1 MNMDQTLVKRI
12 KIEQNF
18 AVQAYTNFKE
28 IKFGIEPCCYID
40 FETATLNKYL
50 CDWQNSAS
58 NKIVI
63 DSGEMGVFIEPLA
76 IINSEASMSCPVVPT
91 NVCTI
96 IDLEEILC
104 NTGTYIHTQEVPLAV
119 WVITHNLES
128 FPSVTVVDNLNHVV
142 VGDIVYNSSH
152 TLTITFSSA
161 FAGYAY
167 LN

>member
-1 MNMDQTLVKRI
+1 MEQTLIKRI
-12 KIEQNF
+12 KTEQSF
-18 AVQAYTNFKE
+18 AIQAYTNFKE
-28 IKFGIEPCCYID
+28 IKFGITPCCYID

-58 NKIVI
+58 TKTII
-63 DSGEMGVFIEPLA
+63 DSGQVGIFIEPLVS
-76 IINSEASMSCPVVPT
+76 INAAASMSCPVIPT

-104 NTGTYIHTQEVPLAV
+104 NTGTFIHTQDVPLLV
-119 WVITHNLES
+119 WVITHNLGS
-128 FPSVTVVDNLNHVV
+128 FPSVTVVDNLNQVV
-142 VGDIVYNSSH
+142 VGDITYNSSNI
-152 TLTITFSSA
+152 LTITFTSA

>member
-1 MNMDQTLVKRI
+1 MEQALIKRI

-18 AVQAYTNFKE
+18 AVQAYTSFKE
-28 IKFGIEPCCYID
+28 IKFGIEPCCYND

-58 NKIVI
+58 NKII
-63 DSGEMGVFIEPLA
+63 INSGETGVFIEPLLT
-76 IINSEASMSCPVVPT
+76 INTEASMSCPAVPT

-96 IDLEEILC
+96 IDLESILC
-104 NTGTYIHTQEVPLAV
+104 NTGTYIHNQSIPSAF
-119 WVITHNLES
+119 WVITHNLGS
-128 FPSVTVVDNLNHVV
+128 FPSVTVVDALNHVV
-142 VGDIVYNSSH
+142 IGDISYNNTN
-152 TLTITFSSA
+152 TLTITFTTE

>member
-1 MNMDQTLVKRI
+1 MEQALIKRI
-12 KIEQNF
+12 KTEQNF

-28 IKFGIEPCCYID
+28 IKFGIEPCCYVD
-40 FETATLNKYL
+40 FETAALNKYL

-58 NKIVI
+58 NKIII
-63 DSGEMGVFIEPLA
+63 DSGQVGIFIEPLA
-76 IINSEASMSCPVVPT
+76 IVNTEASMSCPVIPT

-96 IDLEEILC
+96 IDLENILC
-104 NTGTYIHTQEVPLAV
+104 NTGTYIHTQDVPLAV
-119 WVITHNLES
+119 WVITHNLGS

-142 VGDIVYNSSH
+142 VGDIVYNSSN
-152 TLTITFSSA
+152 TLTITFTSA

>member
-1 MNMDQTLVKRI
+1 MEQALIKRI
-12 KIEQNF
+12 KTEQNF

-28 IKFGIEPCCYID
+28 IKFGIEPCCYVD

-58 NKIVI
+58 NKTII
-63 DSGEMGVFIEPLA
+63 DSGQAGIFIEPLA
-76 IINSEASMSCPVVPT
+76 PVNSEASMSCPVVPT

-96 IDLEEILC
+96 IDLENILC
-104 NTGTYIHTQEVPLAV
+104 NTGTYIHTQDVPLAV
-119 WVITHNLES
+119 WVITHNLGT
-128 FPSVTVVDNLNHVV
+128 FPSVTVVDNLNQVV
-142 VGDIVYNSSH
+142 VGDISYNSSN
-152 TLTITFSSA
+152 TLTITFTTA

>member
-1 MNMDQTLVKRI
+1 MEQALIKRI
-12 KIEQNF
+12 KTEQNF

-28 IKFGIEPCCYID
+28 IKFGIEPCCYVD

-58 NKIVI
+58 NKTII
-63 DSGEMGVFIEPLA
+63 DSGQAGVFIEPLA
-76 IINSEASMSCPVVPT
+76 PVNSEASMSCPVVPT

-96 IDLEEILC
+96 IDLEDILC
-104 NTGTYIHTQEVPLAV
+104 NTGTYIHTQDVPLAV
-119 WVITHNLES
+119 WVITHNLGS
-128 FPSVTVVDNLNHVV
+128 FPSVTVVDNLNQVV
-142 VGDIVYNSSH
+142 VGDITYNSSN
-152 TLTITFSSA
+152 TLTITFTTA

>member
-1 MNMDQTLVKRI
+1 MEQALVKRI
-12 KIEQNF
+12 KTEQNF

-58 NKIVI
+58 NKIII
-63 DSGEMGVFIEPLA
+63 DSGQVGIFIEPLA
-76 IINSEASMSCPVVPT
+76 IVNLEASMSCPAIPT

-96 IDLEEILC
+96 IDLESILC
-104 NTGTYIHTQEVPLAV
+104 DTGTYIHTQAVPISV
-119 WVITHNLES
+119 WVITHNMGS
-128 FPSVTVVDNLNHVV
+128 FPSVTVVDNSNQVV
-142 VGDIVYNSSH
+142 VGDIVYNSSNM
-152 TLTITFSSA
+152 LTITFSTA